1 MGARLGMKMRVVL
14 LCSLLTG
21 CALYYDPPVKADH
34 SVQKYRSDLSK
45 CQKQVNDPAGRIA
58 NATVGKAI
66 ISLFKSDD
74 PQRRDIEACMNGKG
88 YASE

>member
-1 MGARLGMKMRVVL
+1 MRMRAVWACCL
-14 LCSLLTG
+14 LSG
-21 CALYYDPPVKADH
+21 CVLYYDPPVKADH
-34 SVQKYRSDLSK
+34 AAQKYKSDLAK

-66 ISLFKSDD
+66 RSLFKSDD
-74 PQRRDIEACMNGKG
+74 PQRHDIEICMNGKG